1 MSYGRGVGALG
12 SDAHRVLIE
21 RIVDHYHGDVR
32 VRAVAVFGSVSTG
45 GWHDLSD
52 VDVDVVIDD
61 GVVIARPSRR
71 PRYLAPGPS
80 SSWLGPTRW
89 TWC

>member
-1 MSYGRGVGALG
+1 VGALG

-45 GWHDLSD
+45 AWHDLSD
-52 VDVDVVIDD
+52 VDVDVVIETPT
-61 GVVIARPSRR
+61 GYSPTSSSFWTPWCETPS
-71 PRYLAPGPS
+71 APGNRSAADADGLPF
-80 SSWLGPTRW
+80 
-89 TWC
+89 